1 MDCLNLPRLDLVFVP
16 DVHNVLQTSML
27 VGLHTC
33 GDLCSNLLRLF
44 CSSDV
49 IKSMCCV
56 GCCYHHITE
65 PECMAVNHM
74 LSFFIMYLL

>member
-1 MDCLNLPRLDLVFVP
+1 
-16 DVHNVLQTSML
+16 ML

-49 IKSMCCV
+49 MKSMCCV

-65 PECMAVNHM
+65 AERMQQFN
-74 LSFFIMYLL
+74 MYVRIHFAIQLLNRMTDFRSVLFYKNAIAG

>member
-1 MDCLNLPRLDLVFVP
+1 MV
-16 DVHNVLQTSML
+16 

-44 CSSDV
+44 CSNDR
-49 IKSMCCV
+49 IRSMCCV

-65 PECMAVNHM
+65 VEDTTSEWLFHTKNFD
-74 LSFFIMYLL
+74 LYLIA

>member
-1 MDCLNLPRLDLVFVP
+1 
-16 DVHNVLQTSML
+16 ML

-44 CSSDV
+44 CSSDT
-49 IKSMCCV
+49 IKCMCCV

-65 PECMAVNHM
+65 AAEGMQWTCTPTHTSLGLNIGDVLESV
-74 LSFFIMYLL
+74 SFVHVHINIHT

>member
-1 MDCLNLPRLDLVFVP
+1 MQP
-16 DVHNVLQTSML
+16 VLQDSMI

-44 CSSDV
+44 CSSDM

-65 PECMAVNHM
+65 GECMQHLA
-74 LSFFIMYLL
+74 SGIMYMYTLLYSF